1 MDIIQKLSRNQIKA
15 KSYSSHSTINNAK
28 GYSKTMWNHVTKLN
42 FQNNNRVGFSV
53 LKWMNNLTAH
63 LVKCQIHLYVECK
76 NQRYRVPRRDTA
88 DQIMM
93 PAQMSNQVEKSRP
106 QRGI

>member
-1 MDIIQKLSRNQIKA
+1 MICMPKPIASEQL
-15 KSYSSHSTINNAK
+15 
-28 GYSKTMWNHVTKLN
+28 
-42 FQNNNRVGFSV
+42 V
-53 LKWMNNLTAH
+53 LYYTVILFYY
-63 LVKCQIHLYVECK
+63 LYVECK

-93 PAQMSNQVEKSRP
+93 PAQMSNQVEKRRP